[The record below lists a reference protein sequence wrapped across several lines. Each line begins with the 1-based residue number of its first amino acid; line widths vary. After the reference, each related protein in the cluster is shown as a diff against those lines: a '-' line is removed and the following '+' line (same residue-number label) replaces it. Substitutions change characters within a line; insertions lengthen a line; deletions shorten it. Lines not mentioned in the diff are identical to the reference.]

1 MKRKILSH
9 TLALTM
15 AMIAAGGRNIFYDV
29 PRPMTEQQK
38 RRRDEYLRE
47 RNHRLNPV
55 DLSEREFCI
64 KGERIMAHD
73 RRTALKI
80 YANRHPETKK
90 RKK

>member
-1 MKRKILSH
+1 MKRRVYPYSIA
-9 TLALTM
+9 LAM
-15 AMIAAGGRNIFYDV
+15 AMMSGGNPYFDI
-29 PRPMTEQQK
+29 PRTLTPEQK

-55 DLSEREFCI
+55 DLSEREFVI

-73 RRTALKI
+73 RKTALKK
-80 YANRHPETKK
+80 YAIRHPESKK